1 MSGVA
6 SRGARWVGALPG
18 EVRQVCRNLGRV
30 PGFALLVIVMMA
42 AGIGVSTAIFSIVRT
57 VLLRPLPYRD
67 PSRLVQVI
75 SMMRKSGD
83 SYGYGWAPL
92 RDAYDWKTMV
102 PGFRDVAVYGY
113 ALLNLKS
120 GGHAETLYGSA
131 VTANLLPLLG
141 VRPQLGGWFAGDAD
155 RPGAP
160 HAVILSDD
168 LWRRRFNADPGIVG
182 KTIQMDDAG
191 YRVVGVM
198 PRGFNFPLR
207 LATTALLPTD
217 QMQYWVP
224 RTVDLAKSPHGL
236 ANAGVIARL
245 KDGVTQA
252 EAQEQLQAA
261 CRRLEEEYP
270 ASNRDLSAFL
280 RSLRQQTV
288 LPVRAP
294 LLALFAAAA
303 LVVLLTCANIAGL
316 LLARGEARAGELA
329 VRMALGGGYWQVARL
344 PLLQGIVVCAAG
356 CALGVP
362 LAWALLRLLLRLSPI
377 DVPRMAGSSID
388 WRAMLFAVG
397 LALLSSIFVGGF
409 NALQVLRRSP
419 QEVLAGSARGQI
431 GQPRTRLRSSLAVIQ
446 IALAVV
452 LASGAGLMLRTFHN
466 LLSTNTGY
474 HARDVYY
481 GVTVLRPSRYPKF
494 EQQELFF
501 RRLLDEL
508 RAMPGVE
515 KAAVS
520 TGLPF
525 IGQYSSVNVEAKES
539 AKGDLGAQLV
549 SDTDSVSPEYLEMMG
564 VKLIAGRLIRETDTA
579 DSPKVAVV
587 DQTLADALWPGQNA
601 IGHFLNLDDPSK
613 PVWRQVVG
621 VIAPT
626 RNRSL
631 DAAPSPSSYVPLAQ
645 ASGYVNFVVIKTQAS
660 TAQAAQLLRSAVAS
674 VDGDQGVFFVQS
686 FSDLV
691 GGTLAVRRFLF
702 LVLAFFGAAALLLAA
717 LGIYGLIS
725 FIAASRTREVGIR
738 IALGATRGNIGRLV
752 VAQGIRLILMGLAG
766 GVAAF
771 ALVGRLLSSMLYG
784 TPSFDLPTV
793 GVAVAAL
800 GSAAALAA
808 LIPAWRSTRVEPMTA
823 LRMD

>member
-1 MSGVA
+1 MRDMA
-6 SRGARWVGALPG
+6 SRSARWLEGLAR
-18 EVRQVCRNLGRV
+18 EIRQVCRQLGRA
-30 PGFALLVIVMMA
+30 PGFALMVIVMMA
-42 AGIGVSTAIFSIVRT
+42 AGIGVSTAIFSIVRN

-67 PSRLVQVI
+67 PSTLVQVI
-75 SMMRKSGD
+75 SMSQKSGD
-83 SYGYGWAPL
+83 SYGFGWAPL

-102 PGFRDVAVYGY
+102 PAFRDVAVYGY

-120 GGHAETLYGSA
+120 DGQAETLYGSA
-131 VTANLLPLLG
+131 VTANLLPMLG
-141 VRPQLGGWFAGDAD
+141 VRPQLGRWFADDAD
-155 RPGAP
+155 RPGAA
-160 HAVILSDD
+160 HAVMLSDD
-168 LWRRRFNADPGIVG
+168 LWRREFNADRRIVG
-182 KTIQMDDAG
+182 KAIQMDDES
-191 YRVVGVM
+191 YQVVGVM
-198 PRGFNFPLR
+198 PSGFNFPLR

-245 KDGVTQA
+245 KDGVTQVQ
-252 EAQEQLQAA
+252 AQEQLQSA
-261 CRRLEEEYP
+261 CRRLEEQYP
-270 ASNRDLSAFL
+270 ATNRDLSAFL

-288 LPVRAP
+288 LPVSAP

-303 LVVLLTCANIAGL
+303 MVALLTCANIASL
-316 LLARGEARAGELA
+316 LLARGEAQAGELA
-329 VRMALGGGYWQVARL
+329 VRLALGGGYWQVARL
-344 PLLQGIVVCAAG
+344 PLLQGMVVCAAG

-362 LAWALLRLLLRLSPI
+362 LAWAVLRLLLRLSPV
-377 DVPRMAGSSID
+377 DVPRLAGSSID
-388 WRAMLFAVG
+388 WRAMLFAAG
-397 LALLSSIFVGGF
+397 LALLSSILVGGF

-419 QEVLAGSARGQI
+419 HEVLAGSSRGYV
-431 GQPRTRLRSSLAVIQ
+431 GRPRTRLRSSLAVTQ

-452 LASGAGLMLRTFHN
+452 LVSGAGLMLRTFHN
-466 LLSTNTGY
+466 LLSMNTGY
-474 HARDVYY
+474 RASHVYY

-501 RRLLDEL
+501 RRLLNEL
-508 RAMPGVE
+508 RATPGV
-515 KAAVS
+515 KAAAVS

-525 IGQYSSVNVEAKES
+525 IGQYYSVNIEARES
-539 AKGDLGAQLV
+539 PKGNRGARLV

-601 IGHFLNLDDPSK
+601 IGHFFNVDDPTK

-621 VIAPT
+621 VITPT

-631 DAAPSPSSYVPLAQ
+631 DAAPRLSSFVPLAQ
-645 ASGYVNFVVIKTQAS
+645 TTDYVNFVVIKTQAS
-660 TAQAAQLLRSAVAS
+660 TAQVAQLLRSAVAS
-674 VDGDQGVFFVQS
+674 VDADQGVFFVQS

-691 GGTLAVRRFLF
+691 GGTIAVRRFL
-702 LVLAFFGAAALLLAA
+702 LIVLALFGAAALLLAA

-738 IALGATRGNIGRLV
+738 IALGATRANIGGLV
-752 VAQGIRLILMGLAG
+752 VAQGIRLTLMGLGG
-766 GVAAF
+766 GVLAF
-771 ALVGRLLSSMLYG
+771 ALLGRLLSSMLYG
-784 TPSFDLPTV
+784 TPSFDIPTV
-793 GVAVAAL
+793 ALAVATL
-800 GSAAALAA
+800 GSAAAIAA
-808 LIPAWRSTRVEPMTA
+808 LIPAWRSTRVQPVTA

>member
-1 MSGVA
+1 MREMA
-6 SRGARWVGALPG
+6 SRSTRWMEGLPG
-18 EVRQVCRNLGRV
+18 ELRQICRQLGRA

-42 AGIGVSTAIFSIVRT
+42 AGIGVSTAMFSIVRN

-67 PSRLVQVI
+67 PSTLFQVI
-75 SMMRKSGD
+75 SMSRTSGD

-102 PGFRDVAVYGY
+102 PAFRDVAVYGY

-131 VTANLLPLLG
+131 VTANLLPMLG
-141 VRPQLGGWFAGDAD
+141 VRPQLGHWFADNAD
-155 RPGAP
+155 RPGAA
-160 HAVILSDD
+160 HAVMLSDD
-168 LWRRRFNADPGIVG
+168 LWRREFNADPRIVG
-182 KTIQMDDAG
+182 KTIQMDDEG
-191 YRVVGVM
+191 YQVVGVM
-198 PRGFNFPLR
+198 PKGFNFPLR

-245 KDGVTQA
+245 KDGVTQVQ
-252 EAQEQLQAA
+252 AQEQLQAA
-261 CRRLEEEYP
+261 CRRLGEEYP
-270 ASNRDLSAFL
+270 ATNRDLSAFL
-280 RSLRQQTV
+280 RSLREQTV
-288 LPVRAP
+288 LPVGAP
-294 LLALFAAAA
+294 LLVLFAAAV
-303 LVVLLTCANIAGL
+303 LVMLLTCANIASL

-344 PLLQGIVVCAAG
+344 PLLQGMVVCTAG
-356 CALGVP
+356 CTMGVP
-362 LAWALLRLLLRLSPI
+362 LAWAVLRLLLRLSPV

-388 WRAMLFAVG
+388 WKAILFAAG

-419 QEVLAGSARGQI
+419 HEVLARSSRGYV

-452 LASGAGLMLRTFHN
+452 LVSGAGLMLRTFHN
-466 LLSTNTGY
+466 LLSTSTGY
-474 HARDVYY
+474 HASHVHY
-481 GVTVLRPSRYPKF
+481 GVTVLQPSRYPKF

-501 RRLLDEL
+501 RRLLNEL
-508 RAMPGVE
+508 RATPGVE
-515 KAAVS
+515 AAAVS

-525 IGQYSSVNVEAKES
+525 IGQYYSANIEARES
-539 AKGDLGAQLV
+539 AMRRGAQLV

-587 DQTLADALWPGQNA
+587 DQTLANALWPGQNA
-601 IGHFLNLDDPSK
+601 IGHFFNMDDPAK

-631 DAAPSPSSYVPLAQ
+631 DATPRPSCFLPLAQ
-645 ASGYVNFVVIKTQAS
+645 TTGYVNFVVVETHAS
-660 TAQAAQLLRSAVAS
+660 TAQVAQLLRSAVAR
-674 VDGDQGVFFVQS
+674 VDADQGVFFVQS

-691 GGTLAVRRFLF
+691 GGTIAVRRFLF
-702 LVLAFFGAAALLLAA
+702 IVLAFFGAAALLLSA

-725 FIAASRTREVGIR
+725 FIAASRTREMGIR

-752 VAQGIRLILMGLAG
+752 VVHGFRLTVTGI
-766 GVAAF
+766 GVGVLAF
-771 ALVGRLLSSMLYG
+771 AFLGRLLSSMLYG
-784 TPSFDLPTV
+784 TPSFDIPTV
-793 GVAVAAL
+793 VLAVATLGSVAAVAA
-800 GSAAALAA
+800 S
-808 LIPAWRSTRVEPMTA
+808 IPAWHSTRVQPVTA
-823 LRMD
+823 LRTE